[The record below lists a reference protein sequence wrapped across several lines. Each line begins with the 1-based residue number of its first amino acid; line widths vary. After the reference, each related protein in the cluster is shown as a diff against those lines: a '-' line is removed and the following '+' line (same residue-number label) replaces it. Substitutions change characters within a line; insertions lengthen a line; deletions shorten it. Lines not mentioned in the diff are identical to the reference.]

1 MKPPKTM
8 QPEAV
13 DLAKAGRDKSK
24 AFGEDSFH
32 SYMARKIDRQR
43 QQFGLMVPPAP
54 PPQKGKEATAE
65 KETKVR
71 FAPDTAPEKKRKKRK
86 HKFGITS
93 VLKRLQRRHG
103 EHSNKKRKRGEE
115 QRPTELSQQSVSSE
129 GESNGGSVVAQR
141 EPPLSEMQPHQQAA
155 GESEKRKQHKPSRP
169 DLFFT
174 GVVVLVNGYTNPDT
188 ETLQRLLHRHGG
200 DLEKYETSR
209 ITHILAERLSQAK
222 ATMYA
227 KRKNAPAVCQPS
239 WIVDSVR
246 AGKLLPVTDY
256 LVIREDEGTK
266 SVASF
271 FQTSTTVAVV
281 EQQQQQQQP
290 RSDSEKKERHGVES
304 SSYSE
309 TPHLSQESLWGDDEV
324 MADPIHGDVS
334 QRAHVVERSSYVA
347 AKDTRTDEQPTKG
360 PERAGNPT
368 AANPTMASDPQKERY
383 INGRIRTVGTDPHFL
398 ESFFAASRLSFIGS
412 YKQRARQS
420 PTKSGE
426 SRSTGERFVFHVDM
440 DSFFASVVLR
450 NFPQYRDK
458 PVVISHHGENAGR
471 GSGSTGENSARDI
484 PKDSS
489 SECATCNYEAR
500 KYGIKK
506 GMYLGRAKAL
516 CSDLII
522 LQYDFEGYKEVS
534 DVVSDI
540 LERYAAEN
548 AGYVEHVSCDE
559 AYVEFYLSVSEGSG
573 SSPRSKA
580 AKLAESIRTDI
591 FEATQCTAT
600 VGVGTNKL
608 LAKLA
613 TDHVKPNRSFVVDE
627 FRDLLR
633 PLQLRELHGVGYR
646 LEHKLAEEDL
656 VSVQDVWDLGNRGE
670 HELCRILGPG
680 LGKKIYG
687 FCQGK
692 DDRPVQPAERKT
704 IGAECN
710 YGVRFDGPF
719 GVDHMVEGL
728 CREVEHRMSNV
739 AVKGS
744 KITLK
749 VKQRKEN
756 APPPPKFLGHGS
768 CHNLSK
774 SQDIGNGPTREWK
787 YLHEVAMQ
795 LLAGL
800 DVPKE
805 DIRGMGIVISKLVE
819 HKNSCKEPANSEQDI
834 ANWFARK
841 VPTNV
846 DSSKE
851 NQRTRKSVEFSLP
864 PVVENENGLAEKKDK
879 NEDSVVTLPEQG
891 AFDEARSD
899 HDEDFDIALPALSQ
913 IHMSQVEELPSPM
926 RKQVVSKMESAR
938 ASEAD
943 PSEESKASP
952 QNNHSARMYRQ
963 TDVKRMFR
971 LAALK
976 SGAHELAE
984 ETAVSLTQLADLP
997 LEVQLQVAND
1007 DQRKVGALSPEK
1019 RSKRSTTTTR
1029 RRFNASSAEKPKRMS
1044 PTVARVKQK
1053 AREKV
1058 VEPSPTPTP
1067 SSATAET
1074 FALTGPC
1081 DFYRDNVLPLSVFM
1095 DENSDASIEAQQ
1107 QVIEFLI
1114 LCVAE
1119 HRLQDVVVLLKSI
1132 QNRKDAW
1139 GSSSL
1144 LETIFSAVDAKVE
1157 ECCGA
1162 SLDREWVLR
1171 G

>member
-1 MKPPKTM
+1 M

-13 DLAKAGRDKSK
+13 DLAKAGRDKTK

-54 PPQKGKEATAE
+54 PPQEGKESTAE
-65 KETKVR
+65 KGTKVR

-115 QRPTELSQQSVSSE
+115 QRPTELSQTSVSSE
-129 GESNGGSVVAQR
+129 GGSNGDSVVAQL
-141 EPPLSEMQPHQQAA
+141 EPRRSEVQPHHKQKSESENRKQPHQ
-155 GESEKRKQHKPSRP
+155 KPSRP

-239 WIVDSVR
+239 WIVDSVQ

-271 FQTSTTVAVV
+271 FQTSTTDAVV
-281 EQQQQQQQP
+281 EQQQQQP
-290 RSDSEKKERHGVES
+290 RSDSEKKECHGVEI

-309 TPHLSQESLWGDDEV
+309 EPHLSQESLGVDDEV
-324 MADPIHGDVS
+324 MGDQIHGVVS
-334 QRAHVVERSSYVA
+334 QRPRGVEGSNYGA
-347 AKDTRTDEQPTKG
+347 DDTRTDEQQTEG
-360 PERAGNPT
+360 PERAGNSTPT
-368 AANPTMASDPQKERY
+368 NPTSASDPQKERY

-420 PTKSGE
+420 PTKNGG
-426 SRSTGERFVFHVDM
+426 SRSTGERFIFHVDM

-458 PVVISHHGENAGR
+458 PVVISHHGENVGR
-471 GSGSTGENSARDI
+471 GRSNTVENSSRDI

-516 CSDLII
+516 CPDLII
-522 LQYDFEGYKEVS
+522 LQYDFEGYEEVS
-534 DVVSDI
+534 DAVSDI

-548 AGYVEHVSCDE
+548 SGYVEHVSCDE
-559 AYVEFYLSVSEGSG
+559 AYFEVYLSVSEGPG

-580 AKLAESIRTDI
+580 AELAESIRTDI

-719 GVDHMVEGL
+719 GVDHMLEGL
-728 CREVEHRMSNV
+728 CREVEHRMTNV

-749 VKQRKEN
+749 VKRRKEK

-774 SQDIGNGPTREWK
+774 SQEICNGPTRKWQD
-787 YLHEVAMQ
+787 LHEIAMQ

-800 DVPKE
+800 EVPKE

-819 HKNSCKEPANSEQDI
+819 DKNSCKEAANSEQDI

-846 DSSKE
+846 DDSKE
-851 NQRTRKSVEFSLP
+851 CQRTRKSVEFSLP
-864 PVVENENGLAEKKDK
+864 PVVENETVLAEKNDK
-879 NEDSVVTLPEQG
+879 SEDSVVTLPEQG
-891 AFDEARSD
+891 VFDEAMSD
-899 HDEDFDIALPALSQ
+899 HVEDFDIALPALSQ

-938 ASEAD
+938 ASIAD
-943 PSEESKASP
+943 PSEESRASP
-952 QNNHSARMYRQ
+952 QNNHSVRMFRQ

-1007 DQRKVGALSPEK
+1007 DQRKVGALSPEN

-1029 RRFNASSAEKPKRMS
+1029 RRLNVSSAEKPKRMS
-1044 PTVARVKQK
+1044 PAAARVKQK

-1058 VEPSPTPTP
+1058 LEPSPTPT
-1067 SSATAET
+1067 ATAET
-1074 FALTGPC
+1074 FALTDPC
-1081 DFYRDNVLPLSVFM
+1081 DFYRDNVQPLSVFM

-1114 LCVAE
+1114 LCVTE
-1119 HRLQDVVVLLKSI
+1119 HRLQDVVVLLRTL
-1132 QNRKDAW
+1132 QNRSDAW

-1144 LETIFSAVDAKVE
+1144 LETIFTAVDAKVE